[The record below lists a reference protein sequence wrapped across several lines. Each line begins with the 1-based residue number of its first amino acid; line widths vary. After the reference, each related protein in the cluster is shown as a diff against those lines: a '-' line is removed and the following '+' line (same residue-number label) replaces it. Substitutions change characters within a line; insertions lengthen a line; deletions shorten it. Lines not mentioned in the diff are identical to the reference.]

1 MVPQSLD
8 VGVPRVPLAT
18 PMGVAG
24 LVGVRFVTAGTVDNC
39 GLFVPG
45 LLRCLA
51 TTCSFWQ
58 GLSCKRPLDALHEAL
73 PPTLPGLVWVPL
85 PVTPTRDIRRERL
98 ALPSGGSMAVALPR

>member
-18 PMGVAG
+18 PTGVAG
-24 LVGVRFVTAGTVDNC
+24 LVGVRFVTADNC

-58 GLSCKRPLDALHEAL
+58 GLSCERPLDAPHEAP

-85 PVTPTRDIRRERL
+85 PVTPTRDIRQERL
-98 ALPSGGSMAVALPR
+98 ALPSGGSMAAALPR